1 MAHKSLDIRL
11 ASVPEEHPSLAE
23 SYMNIALTLL
33 RMDDREEEEA
43 LENCQKA
50 VNIAVKAFGNDH
62 PTTKRYQRILYAFS
76 TNITDDEQESD

>member
-62 PTTKRYQRILYAFS
+62 PTTKRYQRILNEFL
-76 TNITDDEQESD
+76 TDITDEEQESD